1 MSNKKALSIL
11 IGVSLLLTIFQ
22 SCGREWLEVKPDKSL
37 IVPNSVEDYQML
49 IDNSALFNNSQ
60 PIGMGEI
67 GAGDFYLVFE
77 VWESLF
83 ARQEKSAYIWAPT
96 ENFYGTEQSSD
107 WGSGYKRI
115 LNANAILDGINKVR
129 PKANEQHSWNNV
141 KGSALFF
148 RAFDY
153 FNLAQE
159 YCIGYD
165 LSTASTDLGLPL
177 RIEYDINVK
186 VKRSSLQQTYA
197 RIIADL
203 LTAADLLG
211 TSPAYKTRPSKQAV
225 YALLAR
231 VYLVMEKYQ
240 EAGYY
245 VDLAL
250 QIQSEL
256 LDYKTL
262 NSRSSYP
269 FERFNAEVIFQSSFS
284 YGIFNASR
292 LIVEPELYDSYSN
305 NDCRKD
311 LYFTQNAYGMTF
323 KGSYNGDK
331 NLFGGLATDE
341 LYLIRAEV
349 RVRNNQLELALAD
362 LNHLRKKRWKS
373 NYQDLTVSN
382 SLNILKLILQER
394 QKELAFRGIRWTDLR
409 RLNKDSRFAVTLTR
423 TIGNITYNLLPN
435 DKRYVIP
442 IDAEEIRLSGIQQ
455 NER

>member
-1 MSNKKALSIL
+1 MCVKKGFSIL
-11 IGVSLLLTIFQ
+11 INAVLLLTILQ
-22 SCGREWLEVKPDKSL
+22 SCGKEWLEVKPDKSL
-37 IVPNSVEDYQML
+37 IVPKSVEDYQML
-49 IDNSALFNNSQ
+49 IDNSNLFNNNQ

-83 ARQEKSAYIWAPT
+83 SKQEKSAYVWAPT
-96 ENFYGTEQSSD
+96 EGFYGTEQSTD
-107 WGSGYKRI
+107 WVSGYKRI

-129 PKANEQHSWNNV
+129 STSNGQHSWNNV

-159 YCIGYD
+159 YCIAYD
-165 LSTASTDLGLPL
+165 VSTASTDLGLPL

-186 VKRSSLQQTYA
+186 VKRSNLQQTYD

-203 LTAADLLG
+203 LTAIDLLG
-211 TSPAYKTRPSKQAV
+211 TSPTYKTRPSKQAV

-231 VYLVMEKYQ
+231 VYLAMEKYQ

-245 VDLAL
+245 ANLAL
-250 QIQSEL
+250 QIQSDL

-262 NSRSSYP
+262 NSRASYP
-269 FERFNAEVIFQSSFS
+269 FERFNTEVIFQSSFF
-284 YGIFNASR
+284 YGTFNASR
-292 LIVEPELYDSYSN
+292 LIVNSDLYDSYSN

-311 LYFTQNAYGMTF
+311 LYFIENTYGMTF
-323 KGSYNGDK
+323 RGSYSGDR
-331 NLFGGLATDE
+331 NLFGGLTTGE

-349 RVRNNQLELALAD
+349 RARNNQVEFALAD
-362 LNHLRKKRWKS
+362 LNLLRGKRWKN
-373 NYQDLTVSN
+373 NYQDLTGNNPVN
-382 SLNILKLILQER
+382 TLKLVLLER

-409 RLNKDSRFAVTLTR
+409 RLNKDNRFAVTLTR
-423 TIGNITYNLLPN
+423 RMSGTTYNLFPN
-435 DKRYVIP
+435 DKKYVIP
-442 IDAEEIRLSGIQQ
+442 IDEEEIRLNGIEQ

>member
-1 MSNKKALSIL
+1 M
-11 IGVSLLLTIFQ
+11 TIFQ
-22 SCGREWLEVKPDKSL
+22 SCVKEWLEVKPDKAL

-49 IDNSALFNNSQ
+49 LDNSVLFNNNQS
-60 PIGMGEI
+60 IGMGEI

-77 VWESLF
+77 VWESLLN
-83 ARQEKSAYIWAPT
+83 RQEKSAYIWAPT
-96 ENFYGTEQSSD
+96 ESFYGAEQSLD
-107 WGSGYKRI
+107 WVSGYKRI

-129 PKANEQHSWNNV
+129 STSNEQQSWNNV

-159 YCIGYD
+159 YCIAYD
-165 LSTASTDLGLPL
+165 VSTASSDLGMPL

-186 VKRSSLQQTYA
+186 VKRSNLQQTYD

-211 TSPAYKTRPSKQAV
+211 TSPTYKTRPSKQAV

-231 VYLVMEKYQ
+231 AYLVMERYQ

-245 VDLAL
+245 ADLAL
-250 QIQSEL
+250 QIQSDL

-262 NSRSSYP
+262 NSRASYP
-269 FERFNAEVIFQSSFS
+269 FERFNTEVIFQSSFF
-284 YGIFNASR
+284 YVIFNTSR
-292 LIVEPELYDSYSN
+292 LIVNPDLYDSYSN
-305 NDCRKD
+305 QDCRKD
-311 LYFTQNAYGMTF
+311 LYFTENTYGMTF
-323 KGSYNGDK
+323 RGSYSGDR

-349 RVRNNQLELALAD
+349 RARNNQLELALAD
-362 LNHLRKKRWKS
+362 LNLLRKKRWKS
-373 NYQDLTVSN
+373 NYQDLTGN
-382 SLNILKLILQER
+382 NALNILKFVLLER

-409 RLNKDSRFAVTLTR
+409 RLNKDNQFSVTLTR
-423 TIGNITYNLLPN
+423 SMNGTTYNLRPN
-435 DKRYVIP
+435 DKRYIIP
-442 IDAEEIRLSGIQQ
+442 IDAEEIRLNGIEQ